1 LKTDQGAMNSDTLTT
16 RLFRFARKPF
26 SKQYISLAIK
36 LQDHFPSVPIPVR
49 LAFGAWWLAG
59 TSALDRALLFDGFEN
74 AELLFVQRFL
84 KPGMTVFDMGAHHG
98 LYTMLASKVTGSEGR
113 VYAFEPSPR
122 ERTRLKRNLSLN
134 RCKNV
139 HVISAA
145 LGRNA
150 GRATLHLVDGSEDG
164 CNSLRTPNV
173 AQPTIPVEVEVLT
186 LDVFLR
192 QSEVGRIDF
201 AKMDV
206 EGAELSLLE
215 GASDLFAS
223 AERPVILAEI
233 SDVRTGPWGYA
244 ASEIIEWLAKRGYEW
259 FELTETGSLKRSKT
273 NRAFH
278 DHNLVAVPAEKIEK
292 TRDLIEES

>member
-1 LKTDQGAMNSDTLTT
+1 MKTEQVVENSDSLTN
-16 RLFRFARKPF
+16 RLSRFARKPF
-26 SKQYISLAIK
+26 GKQCISLAIK
-36 LQDHFPSVPIPVR
+36 LQQRFPSIQIPLR
-49 LAFGAWWLAG
+49 LPFGAWWLAG
-59 TSALDRALLFDGFEN
+59 TSALDRALLLDGFEN

-145 LGRNA
+145 LGRKD
-150 GRATLHLVDGSEDG
+150 GKATLHVVDGTEDG

-173 AQPTIPVEVEVLT
+173 AQPTIPVEVQVLT
-186 LDVFLR
+186 LDDFLR
-192 QSEVGRIDF
+192 ESEVRRIDF

-206 EGAELSLLE
+206 EGAELGVLE
-215 GASDLFAS
+215 GASGLFAS

-244 ASEIIEWLAKRGYEW
+244 ASEIIEWLVKRGYEW
-259 FELTETGSLKRSKT
+259 FEVTEKGSLKRSKT

-278 DHNLVAVPAEKIEK
+278 DHNLVAVPAEKIER
-292 TRDLIEES
+292 TRDLIDES